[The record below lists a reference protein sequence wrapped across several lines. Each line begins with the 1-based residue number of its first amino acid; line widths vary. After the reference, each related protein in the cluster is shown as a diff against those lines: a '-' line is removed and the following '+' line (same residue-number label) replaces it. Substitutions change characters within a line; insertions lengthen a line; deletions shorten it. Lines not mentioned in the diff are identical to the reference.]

1 MRNTRPLKQPPDKQN
16 LQYEARIAG
25 LIVVGLL
32 LFIFESYLPRPIPW
46 LKLGLANIATV
57 IALYWLNWKAAVMVS
72 LFRILIG
79 SFFTGNLLTPGFFLS
94 ISGGLLAVIAMG
106 IFFHFKIFGIISI
119 SVIGA
124 VFHNLGQLLVAI
136 YVLFQNNIIWYLL
149 PVLFVTGLVTGVIIG
164 MFSFYLLKRIR
175 SDFVDAGE
183 KFI

>member
-1 MRNTRPLKQPPDKQN
+1 MSKTRSLKQLPDKED
-16 LQYEARIAG
+16 LLYEARIAG

-32 LFIFESYLPRPIPW
+32 LFIFESHLPRPIPW

-57 IALYWLNWKAAVMVS
+57 TALYWLDWKAAVIVS
-72 LFRILIG
+72 LFRIFIG

-94 ISGGLLAVIAMG
+94 INGGLFAVIAMG

-124 VFHNLGQLLVAI
+124 VFHNLGQLLIAI
-136 YVLFQNNIIWYLL
+136 YILFQNNIIWYLL

-164 MFSFYLLKRIR
+164 LFSFYLLQRIR
-175 SDFVDAGE
+175 FDFVDE
-183 KFI
+183 SE